1 MTKIILSS
9 RICGL
14 SHKVTGRTE
23 GDRIIIGIDSPCEK
37 FRKFTF
43 LEFPLQELPDSQ
55 DNITLEMERQINCSF
70 ECTRECALDCTR
82 KCLIPG
88 AVFKVCS
95 IENELTKREHAE
107 PELLKVHLLKNARAF
122 LNESAN

>member
-1 MTKIILSS
+1 MTKISVSS

-14 SHKVTGRTE
+14 SHTVTGRTE
-23 GDRIIIGIDSPCEK
+23 GDRIIIEIDSPCEK
-37 FRKFTF
+37 FREFTF
-43 LEFPLQELPDSQ
+43 LEFPLQELPDNQ
-55 DNITLEMERQINCSF
+55 DNIVLEMERQINCSF

-95 IENELTKREHAE
+95 IENKLTKREHAE
-107 PELLKVHLLKNARAF
+107 PELLKVPLFKNTRAL
-122 LNESAN
+122 LNESSN